1 MHPKIL
7 YLCPQITRTK
17 HLTEMRVVIQRT
29 QHASVTIGGKL
40 KSAIGPGMLILVGI
54 EDADGPEDIDWLCRK
69 IVNLRIFDDENGVM
83 NKSVLESGGD
93 ILVVSQFTL
102 HASTKKGNR
111 PSYIRAARP
120 EISIPLYEQFCAELG
135 IALGKPVET
144 GEFGADMQVEL
155 LNDGPV
161 TICMDTKNKE

>member
-1 MHPKIL
+1 
-7 YLCPQITRTK
+7 
-17 HLTEMRVVIQRT
+17 MRIVIQRT
-29 QHASVTIGGKL
+29 THASVTIGGQL

-69 IVNLRIFDDENGVM
+69 IVNLRIFDDDEGVM
-83 NKSVLESGGD
+83 NRSVLETGGD

-120 EISIPLYEQFCAELG
+120 EISIPLYEQFCEALSQ
-135 IALGKPVET
+135 ALGKSVET
-144 GEFGADMQVEL
+144 GQFGADMQVEL

>member
-1 MHPKIL
+1 
-7 YLCPQITRTK
+7 
-17 HLTEMRVVIQRT
+17 MRVVIQRT
-29 QHASVTIGGKL
+29 AHASVTIGGQL

-69 IVNLRIFDDENGVM
+69 IVNLRIFDDDEGVM
-83 NKSVLESGGD
+83 NRSVLETGGD

-120 EISIPLYEQFCAELG
+120 EISIPLYEQFCEALSQ
-135 IALGKPVET
+135 ALGKSVET
-144 GEFGADMQVEL
+144 GQFGADMQVEL